1 MRISKAVIPVAGL
14 GTRFLPGSISIPK
27 SMIPVF
33 DKPPIHFC
41 VEEASRAGIDHIVIV
56 ASEGQHAVPKY
67 FEKRLDLEK
76 AASDKKDFE
85 MLSILQEIPELADI
99 SVVIQKKQLG
109 LGHAILQ
116 ARNSLGSQPFAVLLP
131 DDLILSDE
139 PTIGAMCSVSEQ
151 TEGMVV
157 AIRQV
162 GEESIPNLGIVDLG
176 KDYGSTVEILGM
188 IEKPS
193 LESAPSD
200 MAIIGRYILPAQIF
214 ENIRN
219 TPPGALGEIQLT
231 DSMTSLLKTTDCT
244 GYRFPGTHFDVGTP
258 LGMLEASLHIG
269 IARHGFDFKPS
280 NFKRNE
286 DHL

>member
-1 MRISKAVIPVAGL
+1 MRISQAVIPVAGL
-14 GTRFLPGSISIPK
+14 GTRFLPGSLSIPK

-41 VEEASRAGIDHIVIV
+41 VEEASKAGIDHIVIV
-56 ASEGQHAVPKY
+56 ASEGQDAVLKY

-76 AASDKKDFE
+76 AASDKQDFE
-85 MLSILQEIPELADI
+85 MLSILQEIPDLADI

-116 ARNSLGSQPFAVLLP
+116 ARNSLGNQPFAVLLP

-188 IEKPS
+188 TEKPS

-214 ENIRN
+214 ENIQN
-219 TPPGALGEIQLT
+219 TLPGSLGEIQLT

-280 NFKRNE
+280 NFEKNE

>member
-1 MRISKAVIPVAGL
+1 
-14 GTRFLPGSISIPK
+14 
-27 SMIPVF
+27 
-33 DKPPIHFC
+33 
-41 VEEASRAGIDHIVIV
+41 
-56 ASEGQHAVPKY
+56 
-67 FEKRLDLEK
+67 
-76 AASDKKDFE
+76 
-85 MLSILQEIPELADI
+85 DI
-99 SVVIQKKQLG
+99 SVVIQKEQLG

-200 MAIIGRYILPAQIF
+200 MAIIGRYILPDQIF
-214 ENIRN
+214 ENIQN
-219 TPPGALGEIQLT
+219 TPPGSLGEIQLT

-280 NFKRNE
+280 NFERNE

>member
-1 MRISKAVIPVAGL
+1 MRISQAVIPVAGL
-14 GTRFLPGSISIPK
+14 GTRFLPGSLSIPK

-41 VEEASRAGIDHIVIV
+41 VEEASKAGIDHIVIV
-56 ASEGQHAVPKY
+56 ASEGQDAVLKY

-76 AASDKKDFE
+76 AASDKQDFE
-85 MLSILQEIPELADI
+85 MLSILQEIPDLADI

-116 ARNSLGSQPFAVLLP
+116 ARNSLGNQPFAVLLP

-188 IEKPS
+188 TEKPS

-214 ENIRN
+214 ENIQN
-219 TPPGALGEIQLT
+219 TLPGSLGEIQLT

-280 NFKRNE
+280 NFEKNE
-286 DHL
+286 AHL

>member
-1 MRISKAVIPVAGL
+1 M
-14 GTRFLPGSISIPK
+14 
-27 SMIPVF
+27 
-33 DKPPIHFC
+33 
-41 VEEASRAGIDHIVIV
+41 
-56 ASEGQHAVPKY
+56 
-67 FEKRLDLEK
+67 
-76 AASDKKDFE
+76 
-85 MLSILQEIPELADI
+85 
-99 SVVIQKKQLG
+99 
-109 LGHAILQ
+109 Q

-188 IEKPS
+188 TEKPS

-214 ENIRN
+214 ENIQN
-219 TPPGALGEIQLT
+219 TLPGSLGEIQLT
-231 DSMTSLLKTTDCT
+231 DSMTSLLKTTDCN
-244 GYRFPGTHFDVGTP
+244 G
-258 LGMLEASLHIG
+258 
-269 IARHGFDFKPS
+269 
-280 NFKRNE
+280 
-286 DHL
+286 

>member
-1 MRISKAVIPVAGL
+1 MRFSKAVIPVAGL
-14 GTRFLPGSISIPK
+14 GTRFLPGSLSIPK

-41 VEEASRAGIDHIVIV
+41 VEAASKAGIDHIVIV
-56 ASEGQHAVPKY
+56 ASEGQHAVLKY

-85 MLSILQEIPELADI
+85 MLSILQEIPDLADI

-116 ARNSLGSQPFAVLLP
+116 ARNSLGNQPFAVLLP

-214 ENIRN
+214 ENIQN
-219 TPPGALGEIQLT
+219 TLPGSLGEIQLT
-231 DSMTSLLKTTDCT
+231 DSMTSL
-244 GYRFPGTHFDVGTP
+244 
-258 LGMLEASLHIG
+258 
-269 IARHGFDFKPS
+269 
-280 NFKRNE
+280 
-286 DHL
+286 

>member
-41 VEEASRAGIDHIVIV
+41 VEEASKAGIDHIVIV
-56 ASEGQHAVPKY
+56 ASEGQDAVLKY

-76 AASDKKDFE
+76 AASDKQDFE
-85 MLSILQEIPELADI
+85 MLSILQEIPDLADI

-116 ARNSLGSQPFAVLLP
+116 ARNSLGNQPFAVLLP

-188 IEKPS
+188 TEKPS

-214 ENIRN
+214 ENIQN
-219 TPPGALGEIQLT
+219 TLPGSLGEIQLT

-269 IARHGFDFKPS
+269 IARHGLDFKPA
-280 NFKRNE
+280 NFEKNE